1 MTFRQFVP
9 LVLACAL
16 FLAVPHDA
24 SAAIS
29 QSFQQTGQLGLEV
42 DAAAGGNM
50 FMANGSLSLSNVPAV
65 PVKAFFYAT
74 DWQSGGAQMTGNFNG
89 FPLAGAII
97 TSDTTLPGISYTH
110 RWDVTTAI
118 AGPGTFNYSLTGLG
132 PGVDMNHPMGS
143 LIAGVGLVVVYNDPN
158 ASPNTIVTIMDGS
171 QQLGEGLTIPETETI
186 QFMNLIAGPT
196 TIYNF
201 TTFDDNADTGET
213 VKYNGNTIGG
223 PIDQSLGFDA
233 TLLQMSATSIAGNNS
248 LSLTNGPATPN
259 VDHMFW
265 VFAAS
270 IVVPEPSTALLL
282 LLALSSLGLHRLRRR

>member
-1 MTFRQFVP
+1 MTFRRTAS
-9 LVLACAL
+9 LVVSCAL
-16 FLAVPHDA
+16 ILTTSHDA
-24 SAAIS
+24 SATIS

-42 DAAAGGNM
+42 DAAAGGNN
-50 FMANGSLSLSNVPAV
+50 FMASGSLSLSNVPAV
-65 PVKAFFYAT
+65 PVKAYFYAT

-110 RWDVTTAI
+110 RWDVTGAI

-143 LIAGVGLVVVYNDPN
+143 LIAGVGLVAVYNDTN

-248 LSLTNGPATPN
+248 LSLSTGPANPN

-270 IVVPEPSTALLL
+270 IVVPEPSSALLL
-282 LLALSSLGLHRLRRR
+282 ILGFGSLTVCRRRKR